1 VSLTSVWVR
10 IAGAILVLVGLLVIL
25 AAFGADYGL
34 KAPVPFLG
42 QLVIGALVL
51 VLGAW
56 LAMGRPVS
64 A

>member
-1 VSLTSVWVR
+1 MNVTAVWVR
-10 IAGAILVLVGLLVIL
+10 IAGAILVLAGLLVIL

-51 VLGAW
+51 ILGAW
-56 LAMGRPVS
+56 LATGRPVV